1 MEQSKVKS
9 PLRKQLI
16 LSISSSSLINS
27 KDKNLSYFNDYDN
40 IYYNNNIKS
49 KASNWFHKCLTK
61 TNSNLNEN
69 IIHFVNTNNYNKS
82 FKKKSIYTTYTTR
95 TNSFENKRKIIIN
108 KINYNNNNNDY
119 CLNHTRQTKYSSLN
133 YYIANSKFN

>member
-16 LSISSSSLINS
+16 LSINSSSLIKS
-27 KDKNLSYFNDYDN
+27 KEKNLSYFNNYGN
-40 IYYNNNIKS
+40 INCNNNLKS
-49 KASNWFHKCLTK
+49 RASNLFYKFLTK

-69 IIHFVNTNNYNKS
+69 FIHFVNNNNYNKS

-95 TNSFENKRKIIIN
+95 TNSFEKK
-108 KINYNNNNNDY
+108 K
-119 CLNHTRQTKYSSLN
+119 K
-133 YYIANSKFN
+133 K

>member
-1 MEQSKVKS
+1 MFWKSRDDYKIIKKKFLKTKILESTSPFTIIKSPLNKLYMEQSKVKS

-49 KASNWFHKCLTK
+49 KASN
-61 TNSNLNEN
+61 
-69 IIHFVNTNNYNKS
+69 
-82 FKKKSIYTTYTTR
+82 
-95 TNSFENKRKIIIN
+95 
-108 KINYNNNNNDY
+108 
-119 CLNHTRQTKYSSLN
+119 
-133 YYIANSKFN
+133 